1 MKLILVAALAAAAG
15 AAQAQTLNSPQVYG
29 SVGYAE
35 KKESDLGAIQL
46 RLAAR
51 FGRHLG
57 LEGEFANGVKS
68 RTDNALHTQAPST
81 VKTTLRHEIAAYAV
95 GYLPLSP
102 KAELFARVGYG
113 QTWYGV
119 DSRSATTALR
129 YKHDDTSF
137 NLGAGG
143 QYFFDEKNGVRFD
156 YVRQD
161 YNNGDVQDVWAVAYT
176 RRF

>member
-1 MKLILVAALAAAAG
+1 MKPILAAALTVAAS
-15 AAQAQTLNSPQVYG
+15 AAQAQTLSSPQIYG
-29 SVGYAE
+29 SVGCAE

-46 RLAAR
+46 RLTAR

-68 RTDNALHTQAPST
+68 RTDNALHTQAPSA
-81 VKTTLRHEIAAYAV
+81 VKTTLRHEIGAYAV

-102 KAELFARVGYG
+102 KAELFARIGYG
-113 QTWYGV
+113 TTWYGV

-129 YKHDDTSF
+129 YRHDDSSF
-137 NLGAGG
+137 NLGLGG
-143 QYFFDEKNGVRFD
+143 QYVFDGRNGVRFD

-161 YNNGDVQDVWAVAYT
+161 YNNGAVQDVWAVAYT

>member
-15 AAQAQTLNSPQVYG
+15 AAQAQTLDGPQVYG
-29 SVGYAE
+29 SIGYTE
-35 KKESDLGAIQL
+35 KNQGDLGAVQL
-46 RLAAR
+46 RLGAR
-51 FGRHLG
+51 LGRHFG

-68 RTDNALHTQAPST
+68 RTDRSLDGQAPST

-102 KAELFARVGYG
+102 KADLFARVGYG

-119 DSRSATTALR
+119 DSRSATTALH

-137 NLGAGG
+137 NIGVGG
-143 QYFFDEKNGVRFD
+143 QYVFDGKNGVRFD

-161 YNNGDVQDVWAVAYT
+161 YNDGRAQDVWAVAYT